1 MSVACYTELCE
12 IMMKLTDDRFVES
25 QAFLKLQFTVIGRSN
40 TTASVNWKN
49 TKIEG
54 DHLSTFHS
62 NNKKDQAGTDKSTK
76 ACYANPFDPCTCLF
90 TALGIYVLC
99 NPDLHEHFIFVRI
112 YVFHCIM
119 TGLFTYF
126 VTLMDT
132 LYFTFYSRRPSPV
145 KIRQRK
151 SSATLSRHS

>member
-90 TALGIYVLC
+90 TALGIWQSHLERERERERKRFLINILENDFVERFCRSSRGFNRTVSRYDSRYRVRVLY
-99 NPDLHEHFIFVRI
+99 ETKKRI
-112 YVFHCIM
+112 RF
-119 TGLFTYF
+119 
-126 VTLMDT
+126 
-132 LYFTFYSRRPSPV
+132 
-145 KIRQRK
+145 
-151 SSATLSRHS
+151 